1 MGDDISRTSAPVRQL
16 VEHFDHLLENSSS
29 EQMKSIGLFLGYCL
43 KFTKIF
49 FLEKCNIFCG
59 WVFRWESTNFRE
71 VFPGNIFFLLI
82 IVEEKLSSS
91 NQLMKGQPNVTDAA

>member
-29 EQMKSIGLFLGYCL
+29 EQMKSI
-43 KFTKIF
+43 
-49 FLEKCNIFCG
+49 EKCNIFCG

-91 NQLMKGQPNVTDAA
+91 NQLMKGQPNVTDAAELHSPLLHTC